1 MLPPPFPF
9 TAPPLAAAAAA
20 VPEPEVDRVCDVCAD
35 VIEDVYA
42 AADEDVVTVM
52 NVACDEDED
61 ESESERRVE
70 RGRGRVWVWVWV

>member
-1 MLPPPFPF
+1 M
-9 TAPPLAAAAAA
+9 
-20 VPEPEVDRVCDVCAD
+20 CAD

-70 RGRGRVWVWVWV
+70 RGRGRVWVWVWVWV